1 LNEPTNRS
9 YQFHKDPVLEDLL
22 FLWPWGKKMLKSV
35 FSWNLLP
42 DQMKASF
49 SRAAFNCVE
58 KNVNRAR
65 QYNVPPKSMLVAFCE
80 NKGEKL
86 LQQA

>member
-1 LNEPTNRS
+1 
-9 YQFHKDPVLEDLL
+9 
-22 FLWPWGKKMLKSV
+22 MLKSV

-58 KNVNRAR
+58 KNVNAVR

-80 NKGEKL
+80 NKGGKTIATSL
-86 LQQA
+86 NI